1 MIADTNRYTYFD
13 IGMIRIGRSKL
24 SSTTLFLPV
33 LVKLRLSKDGFSN
46 TLVLQGEGRV
56 VGKPLLILRSD
67 WQDDGN
73 GLIGDL
79 R

>member
-1 MIADTNRYTYFD
+1 
-13 IGMIRIGRSKL
+13 MIRIGRSKL
-24 SSTTLFLPV
+24 PRATLL
-33 LVKLRLSKDGFSN
+33 LAMRVKFRLAKDGFSN

-73 GLIGDL
+73 GLISDL